1 MTKTAK
7 TPAPQA
13 PAPAPAGARKVM
25 PMPYINRKQIAGY
38 VGQDPEYRVMT
49 NGDAVVSLTVAT
61 VYSYRDAAQQ
71 WQDIT
76 EWHPVAFY
84 RKQAENARAL
94 LRKGS
99 GVYIE
104 GRMHTRTWVADD
116 KQERRRTELLVEKF
130 FPISL
135 EAGGAGQTDVHQGQD
150 SQEDGGGN
158 GGSVSMA
165 GFDTPES

>member
-13 PAPAPAGARKVM
+13 PAPSPAGVRKVM

-38 VGQDPEYRVMT
+38 VGQDPDYRVMP

-61 VYSYRDAAQQ
+61 VYSYRDSAQQ

-104 GRMHTRTWVADD
+104 GRMHTRTWVAED

-135 EAGGAGQTDVHQGQD
+135 EAGVAGQADTHQGQD
-150 SQEDGGGN
+150 SQEEGGGS
-158 GGSVSMA
+158 GGSASMA